1 MPVTAKLSRKFY
13 DTLGDDVANELVA
26 WFNAVDLTY
35 RTDLRELNELNHGRF
50 MAQLAEGMTGI
61 RADFER
67 QLGLLRGDFE
77 RQIGGVRS
85 DLKAEAGSL
94 RSELKAEVG
103 SLRAELKA
111 EVGSLRAE
119 LKAEVGSLRSE
130 LTADIANLKSELK
143 RDIAE
148 ARMAT
153 EALGP
158 QLRLEMAGQRAD
170 LIKWMFL
177 FWVGTV
183 AVGVA
188 GRLL

>member
-1 MPVTAKLSRKFY
+1 MVPAPSWTGPIPVTAKLSRKFY

-50 MAQLAEGMTGI
+50 MAKLGEGMTGI
-61 RADFER
+61 RADFAS
-67 QLGLLRGDFE
+67 QVSLLRSDLE
-77 RQIGGVRS
+77 RQIGEARS
-85 DLKAEAGSL
+85 EAKAEIGSL
-94 RSELKAEVG
+94 RHEIKAEIG
-103 SLRAELKA
+103 SLR
-111 EVGSLRAE
+111 
-119 LKAEVGSLRSE
+119 
-130 LTADIANLKSELK
+130 SELK

-153 EALGP
+153 EALGS

-188 GRLL
+188 SRFL

>member
-35 RTDLRELNELNHGRF
+35 RTDLRDLNELNHGRF
-50 MAQLAEGMTGI
+50 MAKLAEGMTGI

-67 QLGLLRGDFE
+67 Q
-77 RQIGGVRS
+77 IGGVRSELKTETGSLRS
-85 DLKAEAGSL
+85 DLKAEIGSL
-94 RSELKAEVG
+94 RSELKADIE
-103 SLRAELKA
+103 
-111 EVGSLRAE
+111 
-119 LKAEVGSLRSE
+119 SLRSE
-130 LTADIANLKSELK
+130 RKADTASLRSELK

-148 ARMAT
+148 ARTAT
-153 EALGP
+153 EALGS
-158 QLRLEMAGQRAD
+158 QLRLEMAGHRAD

-188 GRLL
+188 TRFL

>member
-50 MAQLAEGMTGI
+50 MAKLAEGMAGI

-67 QLGLLRGDFE
+67 QTGLLRSDFE
-77 RQIGGVRS
+77 RQISEVRS
-85 DLKAEAGSL
+85 EIGQLRNEIKTDIGAL
-94 RSELKAEVG
+94 RSDHKADTATLKELKAEQ
-103 SLRAELKA
+103 
-111 EVGSLRAE
+111 
-119 LKAEVGSLRSE
+119 
-130 LTADIANLKSELK
+130 SELK

-158 QLRLEMAGQRAD
+158 QLRLEMAGHRAD
-170 LIKWMFL
+170 LVKWMFL

-183 AVGVA
+183 ALSVA
-188 GRLL
+188 TRFL

>member
-50 MAQLAEGMTGI
+50 EAKLAEGMAGI

-67 QLGLLRGDFE
+67 QIGEVRSELGEL
-77 RQIGGVRS
+77 RS
-85 DLKAEAGSL
+85 DLKAEIRTLESKLRAEIGSLEWGLKAEIGSL
-94 RSELKAEVG
+94 R
-103 SLRAELKA
+103 
-111 EVGSLRAE
+111 
-119 LKAEVGSLRSE
+119 
-130 LTADIANLKSELK
+130 SELK

-153 EALGP
+153 EALGL
-158 QLRLEMAGQRAD
+158 QLRLEMAAQRAD

-188 GRLL
+188 TRFL

>member
-50 MAQLAEGMTGI
+50 MAKLAEGMTGI

-67 QLGLLRGDFE
+67 QTGLLRSDFE
-77 RQIGGVRS
+77 RQISEVRS
-85 DLKAEAGSL
+85 EIGQL
-94 RSELKAEVG
+94 RSEIKTDIGALESELKAD
-103 SLRAELKA
+103 
-111 EVGSLRAE
+111 
-119 LKAEVGSLRSE
+119 
-130 LTADIANLKSELK
+130 TATLKSELK
-143 RDIAE
+143 ADTARLQSELKCDIAE

-158 QLRLEMAGQRAD
+158 QLRLEMAGHRAD
-170 LIKWMFL
+170 LVKWMFL

-183 AVGVA
+183 ALSVA
-188 GRLL
+188 TRFL

>member
-50 MAQLAEGMTGI
+50 MAKLAEGMTGI

-67 QLGLLRGDFE
+67 QIGLVRSDFE
-77 RQIGGVRS
+77 RQIGEVRS
-85 DLKAEAGSL
+85 DLKAQVGSL
-94 RSELKAEVG
+94 RSELKADIE
-103 SLRAELKA
+103 
-111 EVGSLRAE
+111 
-119 LKAEVGSLRSE
+119 SLRSE
-130 LTADIANLKSELK
+130 RKADTASLRSELK

-153 EALGP
+153 EALGS
-158 QLRLEMAGQRAD
+158 QLRLEMAGHRAD

-188 GRLL
+188 TRFL

>member
-1 MPVTAKLSRKFY
+1 MPVTAKLSRSFY

-35 RTDLRELNELNHGRF
+35 RTDLREFNELNHGRF
-50 MAQLAEGMTGI
+50 MAKLAEGMAGI

-67 QLGLLRGDFE
+67 QIGLLRGDFE
-77 RQIGGVRS
+77 RQIGEVRPE
-85 DLKAEAGSL
+85 LKAEIGGLRSEIKAEFGGL
-94 RSELKAEVG
+94 RSELKTD
-103 SLRAELKA
+103 
-111 EVGSLRAE
+111 
-119 LKAEVGSLRSE
+119 
-130 LTADIANLKSELK
+130 TASLKSELK

-153 EALGP
+153 EALGS

-183 AVGVA
+183 AIGVA
-188 GRLL
+188 TRFL

>member
-50 MAQLAEGMTGI
+50 MAKLAEGMTGI
-61 RADFER
+61 RAD
-67 QLGLLRGDFE
+67 LE
-77 RQIGGVRS
+77 RQIGEVRS
-85 DLKAEAGSL
+85 DLRADIGSL
-94 RSELKAEVG
+94 RFEFKTDIE
-103 SLRAELKA
+103 SLR
-111 EVGSLRAE
+111 
-119 LKAEVGSLRSE
+119 
-130 LTADIANLKSELK
+130 SELK

-148 ARMAT
+148 TRMAT
-153 EALGP
+153 EALGS
-158 QLRLEMAGQRAD
+158 QLRLEMAGHRAD

-188 GRLL
+188 TRFL

>member
-1 MPVTAKLSRKFY
+1 MVPASSWTGPMPVTAKLSRKFY

-50 MAQLAEGMTGI
+50 MAKLAEGMTGI

-67 QLGLLRGDFE
+67 QIGLVRSDFE

-85 DLKAEAGSL
+85 EIGEL
-94 RSELKAEVG
+94 RSELKTDIA
-103 SLRAELKA
+103 SLQSELKA
-111 EVGSLRAE
+111 DAARLQSEV
-119 LKAEVGSLRSE
+119 
-130 LTADIANLKSELK
+130 K
-143 RDIAE
+143 REIAE

-170 LIKWMFL
+170 LVKWMFL

-183 AVGVA
+183 ALSVA
-188 GRLL
+188 TRFL

>member
-13 DTLGDDVANELVA
+13 DTLGDDVANELVT

-50 MAQLAEGMTGI
+50 MAKLAEGMTAI

-67 QLGLLRGDFE
+67 Q
-77 RQIGGVRS
+77 IGAVRS
-85 DLKAEAGSL
+85 DLKAEVGGI

-103 SLRAELKA
+103 N
-111 EVGSLRAE
+111 
-119 LKAEVGSLRSE
+119 LRSE
-130 LTADIANLKSELK
+130 FKADIESLRSELK

-153 EALGP
+153 EALGS
-158 QLRLEMAGQRAD
+158 QLRLEMAGHRAD

-188 GRLL
+188 TRFL

>member
-1 MPVTAKLSRKFY
+1 MRTH
-13 DTLGDDVANELVA
+13 LGDDVANELVE

-50 MAQLAEGMTGI
+50 MAKLAEGMTGI
-61 RADFER
+61 RADVER
-67 QLGLLRGDFE
+67 QIGLLRSDFE
-77 RQIGGVRS
+77 RQIGEVRS
-85 DLKAEAGSL
+85 EIGQ
-94 RSELKAEVG
+94 
-103 SLRAELKA
+103 
-111 EVGSLRAE
+111 
-119 LKAEVGSLRSE
+119 LRSE
-130 LTADIANLKSELK
+130 LTTDIASLQSELQGDAARLQSEVK

-153 EALGP
+153 EALGS

-170 LIKWMFL
+170 LVNWMFL

-188 GRLL
+188 TRFL

>member
-13 DTLGDDVANELVA
+13 DTLGGDVANELVT

-50 MAQLAEGMTGI
+50 MAKLAEGMTGI

-67 QLGLLRGDFE
+67 Q
-77 RQIGGVRS
+77 IGGVRS
-85 DLKAEAGSL
+85 EIGQLRTEIKTDIGALQSDLKAHTAML
-94 RSELKAEVG
+94 KELKAEQ
-103 SLRAELKA
+103 
-111 EVGSLRAE
+111 
-119 LKAEVGSLRSE
+119 
-130 LTADIANLKSELK
+130 SELK

-158 QLRLEMAGQRAD
+158 QLRLEMAGHRAD

-188 GRLL
+188 TRFL

>member
-13 DTLGDDVANELVA
+13 DTLGDDVADELVA

-50 MAQLAEGMTGI
+50 IAKLAEGMTAI

-67 QLGLLRGDFE
+67 QTGLLRSDFE
-77 RQIGGVRS
+77 RQIGEVRS
-85 DLKAEAGSL
+85 EIGHLRSEVKADTANLK
-94 RSELKAEVG
+94 SELKAD
-103 SLRAELKA
+103 
-111 EVGSLRAE
+111 
-119 LKAEVGSLRSE
+119 
-130 LTADIANLKSELK
+130 TANLKSELK

-153 EALGP
+153 EALGL

-188 GRLL
+188 TRFL

>member
-1 MPVTAKLSRKFY
+1 MVPVSSWTGPMPVTAKLSRKFY

-50 MAQLAEGMTGI
+50 MAKLAEGMTGS

-67 QLGLLRGDFE
+67 Q
-77 RQIGGVRS
+77 IGEVRS
-85 DLKAEAGSL
+85 DLKAEVGSL

-103 SLRAELKA
+103 GLRSELKA
-111 EVGSLRAE
+111 DIQ
-119 LKAEVGSLRSE
+119 SLRSE
-130 LTADIANLKSELK
+130 LKG
-143 RDIAE
+143 DIAE

-153 EALGP
+153 EALGS
-158 QLRLEMAGQRAD
+158 QLRLEMAGHRAD

-188 GRLL
+188 TRVL